1 MQDMQR
7 LQLPRRRLWKAA
19 LAGLG
24 TSAGAGV
31 LACGHNVQAAQV
43 SAQNF
48 HVITWKRFRV
58 PPTDFLTRSTAWT
71 PSNMPVPEDAGF
83 VKHRSDSC
91 LWLIC
96 NIDFVPTTTRSSFM
110 GMYVDGKDILEI
122 AQSGHPG
129 DIQTTSMS
137 EIHLP
142 VPAGRHQ
149 CQIYVAVEPGSSCR
163 FITTECSFTVMEIVL
178 PAQQT

>member
-7 LQLPRRRLWKAA
+7 LQFPRRRLWKAV
-19 LAGLG
+19 AGLG
-24 TSAGAGV
+24 TSAGAGI
-31 LACGHNVQAAQV
+31 LPAGHNLQAAQV

-48 HVITWKRFRV
+48 RVITWKRFPV
-58 PPTDFLTRSTAWT
+58 PPTDFLTRSTTWT
-71 PSNMPVPEDAGF
+71 PSNMPMPGDAGF

-96 NIDFVPTTTRSSFM
+96 NVDFVPTTTRSSFM

-129 DIQTTSMS
+129 DIQTASMS

-142 VPAGRHQ
+142 VPAGMHQ
-149 CQIYVAVEPGSSCR
+149 CQIYVAVEPASSCK
-163 FITTECSFTVMEIVL
+163 FITTKCSFTVMEIVL
-178 PAQQT
+178 PPRQT

>member
-1 MQDMQR
+1 MQNMQS

-24 TSAGAGV
+24 MSAGAGV
-31 LACGHNVQAAQV
+31 LAGGDGVRGAQV

-48 HVITWKRFRV
+48 RVITWKRFPV
-58 PPTDFLTRSTAWT
+58 PPSDFLTRSTTWT
-71 PSNMPVPEDAGF
+71 PSNMPMPDDAAF
-83 VKHRSDSC
+83 VKLRSDSC

-96 NIDFVPTTTRSSFM
+96 NLDFVPTTTRSSFI

-122 AQSGHPG
+122 AQSGSAG
-129 DIQTTSMS
+129 DFQTTSMS
-137 EIHLP
+137 EICFP
-142 VPAGRHQ
+142 VSAGTHQ

-163 FITTECSFTVMEIVL
+163 FVTTECSFTVMEIVL
-178 PAQQT
+178 PAPQT

>member
-1 MQDMQR
+1 MQDIQR

-24 TSAGAGV
+24 MSVGAGV
-31 LACGHNVQAAQV
+31 PAAGDSVRAPV

-48 HVITWKRFRV
+48 RVITWKRFPV
-58 PPTDFLTRSTAWT
+58 PPADFLTRSTTWT
-71 PSNMPVPEDAGF
+71 PSNMPATSGAGF
-83 VKHRSDSC
+83 VKQRSNTY

-96 NIDFVPTTTRSSFM
+96 NLDFVPTTTRSSFI

-122 AQSGHPG
+122 AQSGSAG
-129 DIQTTSMS
+129 DIQTISMS
-137 EIHLP
+137 EICFP
-142 VPAGRHQ
+142 VSAGTHQ

-178 PAQQT
+178 PAPQT